1 MRRIGLTLFIR
12 GMIGIAALF
21 SFVLPALTVELNA
34 DRGPVNV
41 NVRLG
46 DAVTTMLTNGEW
58 PAVVLGAI
66 GTFIVS
72 RAAVRFHTMD
82 ADRSRWLFTVGTA
95 LSLVFP
101 WRVLHAHDQVFLA
114 SGTAAT
120 AAPHLALGLTIPIG
134 CFLCITG
141 VSWLMRIQAPMPSL
155 QATT

>member
-101 WRVLHAHDQVFLA
+101 WRVLHAHDQVYLA
-114 SGTAAT
+114 SGTAAA
-120 AAPHLALGLTIPIG
+120 AAPHLALGLTVPIG

-141 VSWLMRIQAPMPSL
+141 VSWLMRLQAPMPSL
-155 QATT
+155 QAST